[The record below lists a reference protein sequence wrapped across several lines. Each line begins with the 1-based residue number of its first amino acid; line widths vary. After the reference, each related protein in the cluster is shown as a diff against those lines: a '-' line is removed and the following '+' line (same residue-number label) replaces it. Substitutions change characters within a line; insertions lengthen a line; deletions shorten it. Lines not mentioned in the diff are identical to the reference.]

1 MDQETTPPAGEQPP
15 QSSEAP
21 PPPPSY
27 QQPAPPPPPAY
38 QPPAGAPPPPP
49 QIEVPVP
56 AQFQAP
62 VGGYTT
68 GVTPKNPVLSL
79 VLSLVI
85 PGLGQIINGET
96 GKGIALIVGV
106 VISFFLI
113 FVLIGFLT
121 WFAIWVF
128 AMYDA
133 FQGAKKW
140 NVAHG
145 FPPGA

>member
-1 MDQETTPPAGEQPP
+1 MDQDPTPPAGEQPP

-49 QIEVPVP
+49 SQFQAP

-145 FPPGA
+145 FPAGA